1 VKEVCAIIR
10 RDKLPATK
18 EALAG
23 AGFPSLTIQSVEGRG
38 KQRGDI
44 YGGCDP
50 DDYCQMESS
59 VKLRPTPSEYA
70 LEHSLPKAALFVPK
84 RMLTMVVTDDAVK
97 PVVEA
102 ILAANTTGQFG
113 DGRIFISPVEAAT
126 RIRTGEDDV
135 EAII

>member
-1 VKEVCAIIR
+1 VKEICAIIR

-18 EALAG
+18 EALAE

-38 KQRGDI
+38 KQRGDLF
-44 YGGCDP
+44 GGCDP

-84 RMLTMVVTDDAVK
+84 RMLTMVVPDEAVA
-97 PVVEA
+97 PVVDA
-102 ILAANTTGQFG
+102 ILAVNSTGQIG
-113 DGRIFISPVEAAT
+113 DGRIFVSPIEAAT
-126 RIRTGEDDV
+126 RIRTGEIDT
-135 EAII
+135 EAVA